1 MKNIIKTK
9 TLFGAGLTALAFSLI
24 LTSTAFAQ
32 SCAAVPTCDELGYNK
47 TTCNGF
53 VSLKCP
59 FDKSKLFCGGTCES
73 GYIYG
78 MISGKCGTKNP
89 DIIYSGDKPI
99 AVVIDEGYALALRNE
114 AEGTFQEVYDACDNK
129 VGGSWTVPSLDAFYA
144 YMQKKSIIDSLI
156 KSVGGS
162 VPSGNVIVDEVI
174 DGEVT
179 EYDMS
184 NGKVIIDSFPEWD
197 GFISRCFLYL
207 RP

>member
-78 MISGKCGTKNP
+78 MINP

-114 AEGTFQEVYDACDNK
+114 AQGTFEEVYDACDSK
-129 VGGSWTVPSLDAFYA
+129 GGGSWTVPGLETFYA

-162 VPSGNVIVDEVI
+162 VPSGFVIVDEPF
-174 DGEVT
+174 DAHGNVT

-184 NGKVIIDSFPEWD
+184 NGKAIIDALPECD
-197 GFISRCFLYL
+197 GLISRCFLNL
-207 RP
+207 